1 MLFLKIEYSIF
12 IVYLCIS
19 IICIFKLFMIF
30 YGSFIYFLIIFFDFI
45 FYVYIGVFF
54 FCGIEM
60 GKMCNLFYL
69 C

>member
-12 IVYLCIS
+12 IGYLCIS
-19 IICIFKLFMIF
+19 IICIFKLLIL